1 MIERKLYLEMC
12 QRNSVYS
19 KSEIVEYKGIQYYP
33 QRLLIWFQNG
43 TPKNSAIMDAVI
55 GSSGIQCDLSDVV
68 CLDKG
73 R

>member
-1 MIERKLYLEMC
+1 MIDRKLYLEMC
-12 QRNSVYS
+12 QRNSVYP

-33 QRLLIWFQNG
+33 RRLLIWFQNG

-55 GSSGIQCDLSDVV
+55 GSSGIQCDLSDIV

-73 R
+73 K